1 MDGVGVSAVCDVGA
15 SFVGAGG
22 STPDMIVNISR
33 WNSSSRFKMMAD
45 LDRNFNVTWSSVTLM
60 TSTCSLG
67 RALIENRVLFGLF
80 LHKSK
85 ACALNSLQCLRYTI
99 VGAQEKVRRF
109 FVAYVSTSG
118 HISN

>member
-99 VGAQEKVRRF
+99 VGAQKVRRF